1 MKCSAFQYPPLYF
14 GRANRRPK
22 QVLRN
27 SQRKKRDIQLDT
39 NNDIYNYD
47 FPMKLKIS
55 LEGLVSL
62 ALVQLPAI
70 ALGILGILKA
80 FVNNGFSKQAV
91 KDSMRSVSK
100 SGE

>member
-1 MKCSAFQYPPLYF
+1 MN
-14 GRANRRPK
+14 AN
-22 QVLRN
+22 
-27 SQRKKRDIQLDT
+27 D
-39 NNDIYNYD
+39 DIYDYD
-47 FPMKLKIS
+47 FHMKFKIS

>member
-1 MKCSAFQYPPLYF
+1 
-14 GRANRRPK
+14 
-22 QVLRN
+22 
-27 SQRKKRDIQLDT
+27 
-39 NNDIYNYD
+39 
-47 FPMKLKIS
+47 MKLKIS

-100 SGE
+100 SGESNFMTFLGLLFSSVFLFVLWNFLVL